1 MNLIQTLRYL
11 MLTKLSNFGVAYR
24 NRFPESSHAREQFE
38 TVDAAVRQLGTYAV
52 SKMSAGH
59 AGKSSKA
66 LAREALFG
74 RLEDFGRT
82 ARAISQNTPGLEDK
96 FHLPDPQTDLAL
108 ITAGRL
114 FAQDAGPFTAQFVGH
129 AMPATFI
136 ADLIALVDQ
145 FEQAIRERETGK
157 DDRTAART
165 SIEQALESATN
176 AAREARRHR
185 RQSPEGRSGDG
196 VGVEAR
202 SAGRPSAPLAQARRG
217 KAGSAPFPRPE
228 TMAPATAPSSAPVE
242 AATSADDTKT
252 GRIVAL

>member
-11 MLTKLSNFGVAYR
+11 MLIKLSNFGVAYR
-24 NRFPESSHAREQFE
+24 SKFPASSHALEQFE
-38 TVDAAVRQLGTYAV
+38 TVDAAVNQLSTYAV

-59 AGKSSKA
+59 AGKTSKA
-66 LAREALFG
+66 LAREALFD

-96 FHLPDPQTDLAL
+96 FYLPDPQTDLAL

-136 ADLIALVDQ
+136 ADLIALVDH
-145 FEQAIRERETGK
+145 FEQTIRERETGK

-165 SIEQALESATN
+165 SIEQALESGTN
-176 AAREARRHR
+176 AAVRLDAIVANHLKDDPVTVSVWKRDRR
-185 RQSPEGRSGDG
+185 
-196 VGVEAR
+196 V
-202 SAGRPSAPLAQARRG
+202 GRPHRARKHEEAKPAAIR
-217 KAGSAPFPRPE
+217 
-228 TMAPATAPSSAPVE
+228 PATPSSDAPVE
-242 AATSADDTKT
+242 TATPADEKNTDRT
-252 GRIVAL
+252 